1 MGSCG
6 VPAACDH
13 PATACERC
21 GALVAVLVLRSTNWP
36 FLLGSPASLGDSV
49 LCPLFFGRDY
59 TSLRRRKE
67 AWFGAP
73 VQRRALAHLVLLI
86 FDAAPGAG
94 YLALC
99 IK

>member
-1 MGSCG
+1 MGLWRPGGLRPPGDG
-6 VPAACDH
+6 V
-13 PATACERC
+13 R
-21 GALVAVLVLRSTNWP
+21 AVRSTAGGIGVVFEPAWF
-36 FLLGSPASLGDSV
+36 FLVSPASLGDSV

>member
-1 MGSCG
+1 M
-6 VPAACDH
+6 
-13 PATACERC
+13 
-21 GALVAVLVLRSTNWP
+21 VLVSS
-36 FLLGSPASLGDSV
+36 LLLLLPRPPASLGDSV

>member
-1 MGSCG
+1 MYVSEAAGRG
-6 VPAACDH
+6 V
-13 PATACERC
+13 
-21 GALVAVLVLRSTNWP
+21 V
-36 FLLGSPASLGDSV
+36 
-49 LCPLFFGRDY
+49 
-59 TSLRRRKE
+59 
-67 AWFGAP
+67 GAP